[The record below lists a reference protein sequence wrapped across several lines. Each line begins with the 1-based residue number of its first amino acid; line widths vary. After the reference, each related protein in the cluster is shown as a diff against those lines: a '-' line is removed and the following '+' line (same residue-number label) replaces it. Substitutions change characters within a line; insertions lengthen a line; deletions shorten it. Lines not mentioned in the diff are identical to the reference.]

1 MFFKNGL
8 DYQALSLPDRFDW
21 DEEKRLNKSEEFY
34 DWMSKRHSVR
44 DFKKTKVDRRIIENS
59 IRTAG
64 TAPSG
69 ANHQPWHFVAICN
82 NEMKVKI
89 RRAAEIE
96 EKDFY
101 SGGAGDEWLKALEP
115 IGTNE
120 SKPHL
125 EDAAWL
131 IVVLLSAMAF
141 LMMGPD
147 TKIIMFLKVLGLHL
161 GF

>member
-34 DWMSKRHSVR
+34 DWMSRRHSVR

-96 EKDFY
+96 EKDFFFSPQRPQGVLVKPAVL
-101 SGGAGDEWLKALEP
+101 SGKKKKRKVGKKL
-115 IGTNE
+115 TN
-120 SKPHL
+120 
-125 EDAAWL
+125 
-131 IVVLLSAMAF
+131 
-141 LMMGPD
+141 
-147 TKIIMFLKVLGLHL
+147 TKGEKRKRT
-161 GF
+161 